1 MVGAHHSL
9 ERRGERALR
18 IGEEGGDPRE
28 RLFFLGVENVQNRT
42 DEQRVAGFLPVISA
56 LERPFRIDENIGDI
70 LNVANLVLAATDL
83 EQRVVFGGRR
93 IGRKIGRASCRERV
107 CQSVYI
113 SVVAVALKTKL

>member
-83 EQRVVFGGRR
+83 EQRVD
-93 IGRKIGRASCRERV
+93 RKSTRLNYSH
-107 CQSVYI
+107 
-113 SVVAVALKTKL
+113 

>member
-1 MVGAHHSL
+1 M
-9 ERRGERALR
+9 R
-18 IGEEGGDPRE
+18 ISDWSSDVCSSD
-28 RLFFLGVENVQNRT
+28 LNVQNRT

-93 IGRKIGRASCRERV
+93 IGRIEQHAMREAGPEAGGQRPGFTCDNVNDGRSAPAEH
-107 CQSVYI
+107 
-113 SVVAVALKTKL
+113 